1 MTSVQNIGY
10 NQYKIQV
17 KENVNVGKQQTNKK
31 VKFIGKETYI
41 NANTGELQEMQ
52 VTSVEERDFNFHKVW
67 MKSFIATLDI
77 VGNQKTKLCFWII
90 DNLNK
95 ENQLCYTYRQI
106 ADKTGISLDT
116 VRITMRILL
125 DADFLRKR
133 NQGVYI
139 VNPDIIFKGTR
150 NGRMNIL
157 TQYNEAEHIKLS
169 QGEKIENIKH
179 SIEILQK
186 ELDKLM
192 NETYSQVDQ
201 VS

>member
-139 VNPDIIFKGTR
+139 VNPDIVFKGTR

>member
-1 MTSVQNIGY
+1 M
-10 NQYKIQV
+10 
-17 KENVNVGKQQTNKK
+17 GKQTNKK

-106 ADKTGISLDT
+106 SDKTGISLDT

-139 VNPDIIFKGTR
+139 VNPDIVFKGTR

>member
-139 VNPDIIFKGTR
+139 VNPDIVFKGTR

-179 SIEILQK
+179 SIEILQQ